1 MRKFP
6 MILTV
11 LAVAAVVMATA
22 AFTHPLAVRNGVVT
36 DYSAGA
42 TMTIRGE
49 HNEETY
55 ALRGMGNST
64 SASGTTGTN
73 PIAGLGVGAHVTVF
87 AECFGGGN
95 GSSGN
100 GPSASVSS
108 KGNANGVKNNGGNRA
123 VANTNACV
131 ALFVVVRSA
140 APNSSSATGT
150 TPSSTATS
158 SSTTTP
164 GTTGTTMPGTGTGTA
179 MPGATPAVT
188 PTATP

>member
-49 HNEETY
+49 HYEQTY
-55 ALRGMGNST
+55 ALRGMGNGT
-64 SASGTTGTN
+64 TASGTTGTN

-95 GSSGN
+95 GSSSSGP
-100 GPSASVSS
+100 GPSVAS
-108 KGNANGVKNNGGNRA
+108 KGNANGVRNNGGNRS

-131 ALFVVVRSA
+131 ALFVVVHSA
-140 APNSSSATGT
+140 APNAASATGS

-158 SSTTTP
+158 
-164 GTTGTTMPGTGTGTA
+164 TGTAMPGTGTA
-179 MPGATPAVT
+179 MPGTGAGTAMPGVTPAVT